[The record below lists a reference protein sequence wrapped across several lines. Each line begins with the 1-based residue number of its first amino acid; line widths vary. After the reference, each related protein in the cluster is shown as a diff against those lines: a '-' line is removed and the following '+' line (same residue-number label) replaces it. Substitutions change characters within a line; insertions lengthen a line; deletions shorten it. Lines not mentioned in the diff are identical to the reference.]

1 MAAPVPA
8 AAPLAAAEDAAS
20 ALEEAEA
27 SLEAEAEAEALE
39 ALEAAEL
46 LDPDEQP
53 ARAAAMAVAAPT
65 PMKLLLVKSFMFI
78 PSLNPNLTGDAPI
91 SSPCALAI
99 SPFMRNTCIKLY
111 LLLQFAKVKV
121 IEKLVIE
128 TRGSCIAW

>member
-8 AAPLAAAEDAAS
+8 AAPLAAAEDAA
-20 ALEEAEA
+20 A
-27 SLEAEAEAEALE
+27 LEAEAAALEAEALAAEPE

-53 ARAAAMAVAAPT
+53 ARTAAMAVAAPT

-78 PSLNPNLTGDAPI
+78 PSLNPNLTSDAPL
-91 SSPCALAI
+91 SCPCALAI
-99 SPFMRNTCIKLY
+99 SPFMRNTLVKLS

-128 TRGSCIAW
+128 TRGNCIAW

>member
-8 AAPLAAAEDAAS
+8 AAPLAAAEDAA
-20 ALEEAEA
+20 A
-27 SLEAEAEAEALE
+27 LEAEAAALEAEALAAE
-39 ALEAAEL
+39 PEAAEL

-78 PSLNPNLTGDAPI
+78 PSLNPNLTGEAPL

-99 SPFMRNTCIKLY
+99 SPVMRNTCIKLY

-128 TRGSCIAW
+128 TRGNCIAW